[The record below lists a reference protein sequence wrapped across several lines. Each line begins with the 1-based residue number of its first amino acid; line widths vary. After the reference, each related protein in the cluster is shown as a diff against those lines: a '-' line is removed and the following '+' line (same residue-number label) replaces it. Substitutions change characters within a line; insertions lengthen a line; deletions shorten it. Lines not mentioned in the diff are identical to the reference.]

1 MPALKTPK
9 YTDHPAEGLSKLIS
23 TDVKEQFLKTP
34 KKLLIENPIYN
45 DKLSELRNHFN
56 YSYLIQ
62 WIYSLKHLIKLQ
74 DAFDVENFEEELLN
88 IAPPIFI
95 NNLKIKLIQYLKNEK
110 LQNIDIEFDFY
121 VDQIYQDFKLIEF
134 DDNDNEND
142 NNEPIITYSKLSLIE
157 KIDVLYNLVKLS
169 NTKSYSNF
177 RKIIDKFDKP
187 QDSMKIHPIFII
199 DKKIKNNDNN
209 NNNNI
214 REEYIILQDARLYLR
229 KIELPKLSKNIDFI
243 NIDIEPK
250 LIHWECLTTN
260 IYQYDNMITTLKKS
274 FGKKSSSNEFQLS
287 KVLEVNLDFIIQHD
301 LKKRKQGAQRKREIE
316 MQLLMANRKRSSR
329 LEEKEKRK
337 REEEEARMK
346 EFELIKQQAAELR
359 AAKRQKLKN
368 DLYGNSIVLD
378 SSITR
383 EERLKKR
390 HELNVP
396 STDVNNSDIIEIDPN
411 QIPGN
416 TFEMPTMIL
425 DDSEIIGESSN
436 IVPNSTQTES
446 ITVKQ
451 DTSEPVTSEP
461 AAVEPVTSEPAA
473 VEPFTSEPA
482 AVEPV
487 KLEPAA
493 VEPVTSEPA
502 AVEPIQAAQTD
513 SDKPSVNN
521 VEEPVQPI
529 SK

>member
-1 MPALKTPK
+1 MPALKSPK

-157 KIDVLYNLVKLS
+157 KIDVLYNL
-169 NTKSYSNF
+169 
-177 RKIIDKFDKP
+177 
-187 QDSMKIHPIFII
+187 
-199 DKKIKNNDNN
+199 
-209 NNNNI
+209 
-214 REEYIILQDARLYLR
+214 
-229 KIELPKLSKNIDFI
+229 
-243 NIDIEPK
+243 
-250 LIHWECLTTN
+250 
-260 IYQYDNMITTLKKS
+260 
-274 FGKKSSSNEFQLS
+274 
-287 KVLEVNLDFIIQHD
+287 
-301 LKKRKQGAQRKREIE
+301 
-316 MQLLMANRKRSSR
+316 
-329 LEEKEKRK
+329 
-337 REEEEARMK
+337 
-346 EFELIKQQAAELR
+346 
-359 AAKRQKLKN
+359 
-368 DLYGNSIVLD
+368 
-378 SSITR
+378 
-383 EERLKKR
+383 
-390 HELNVP
+390 
-396 STDVNNSDIIEIDPN
+396 
-411 QIPGN
+411 
-416 TFEMPTMIL
+416 
-425 DDSEIIGESSN
+425 
-436 IVPNSTQTES
+436 
-446 ITVKQ
+446 
-451 DTSEPVTSEP
+451 
-461 AAVEPVTSEPAA
+461 PAA